1 MGTATLNRIA
11 LGLRITPEQHRL
23 VAEAAAREHRSLNS
37 FVLKSAL
44 AAASQTPR
52 TQRRSPEEVMALIKA
67 AQDEFGAMN
76 MKSRDLLQ
84 ELTDERRLE
93 SAGE

>member
-11 LGLRITPEQHRL
+11 LGLRITREQHRL

-44 AAASQTPR
+44 AAATQTP
-52 TQRRSPEEVMALIKA
+52 QRRSPEEVMALVKA
-67 AQDEFGAMN
+67 AQDEFRAMN
-76 MKSRDLLQ
+76 RKSRNVLQ
-84 ELTDERRLE
+84 ELADERRVE